1 MMITQEL
8 ECQENISQDVIFPP
22 SDLYSDEPTVETELH
37 LEQIML
43 LIKSHIPHPQLS
55 HPKETDVVS
64 T

>member
-8 ECQENISQDVIFPP
+8 ECKENISQDVIFPP

-43 LIKSHIPHPQLS
+43 LIKCL
-55 HPKETDVVS
+55 KWLWKDRND
-64 T
+64 

>member
-37 LEQIML
+37 LRQIIL
-43 LIKSHIPHPQLS
+43 LFKCLEWLW
-55 HPKETDVVS
+55 KDR
-64 T
+64 

>member
-8 ECQENISQDVIFPP
+8 ECKENISQDVIFPP

-43 LIKSHIPHPQLS
+43 LIKCL
-55 HPKETDVVS
+55 K
-64 T
+64 